1 MNQNAKS
8 SPIMYDLGNGIHTR
22 DRQEY
27 LRHMRQSDE
36 YRKMMIALRRED
48 ELKEVSIYEP

>member
-1 MNQNAKS
+1 MSQSTKL

-36 YRKMMIALRRED
+36 YREMMIALGRED

>member
-1 MNQNAKS
+1 MNQNAKL

-36 YRKMMIALRRED
+36 YREMMIALGRED
-48 ELKEVSIYEP
+48 ELEEAAR

>member
-1 MNQNAKS
+1 MSKS
-8 SPIMYDLGNGIHTR
+8 NKLSPIMYDLGNGIHTR

-36 YRKMMIALRRED
+36 YRELMIALGRED
-48 ELKEVSIYEP
+48 ELEEVKA